1 MKYESINVSEL
12 KKLNESNDNF
22 TLVDVRT
29 HPERIQAEIPID
41 SIHIPMNEIPD
52 RLEELNNNDNIIIY
66 CKSGKRSAR
75 VCEYLTENN
84 FKKVANLSGGIL
96 AWAEQINPDLL
107 FNL

>member
-22 TLVDVRT
+22 TLIDVRT
-29 HPERIQAEIPID
+29 HPERIQAEIPIE
-41 SIHIPMNEIPD
+41 SIHIPMNEIPAK
-52 RLEELNNNDNIIIY
+52 LEELNNNDNIIIY

-75 VCEYLTENN
+75 VCEYLIENN
-84 FKKVANLSGGIL
+84 FKKVSNLSGGIL
-96 AWAEQINPDLL
+96 AWAEQISPELL

>member
-1 MKYESINVSEL
+1 MKYESINVNEL
-12 KKLNESNDNF
+12 KKLNENNDNF
-22 TLVDVRT
+22 TLIDVRT

-41 SIHIPMNEIPD
+41 SIHIPMNEIPTK
-52 RLEELNNNDNIIIY
+52 LKELNNNDNIIIY

-84 FKKVANLSGGIL
+84 FKRVTNLSGGIL
-96 AWAEQINPDLL
+96 AWAEQINPELL